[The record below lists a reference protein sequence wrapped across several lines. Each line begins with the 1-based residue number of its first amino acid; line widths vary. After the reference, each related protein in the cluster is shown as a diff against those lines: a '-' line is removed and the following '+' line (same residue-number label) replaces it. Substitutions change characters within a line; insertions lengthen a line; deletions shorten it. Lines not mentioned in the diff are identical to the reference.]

1 MAFAGLLRLRNI
13 ADHRRR
19 RRTMNISRHL
29 RGGATQI
36 MMPATTVKL
45 ATVFERLGLC
55 NLFIKLP
62 GSFLQAETK
71 AKDE

>member
-1 MAFAGLLRLRNI
+1 
-13 ADHRRR
+13 
-19 RRTMNISRHL
+19 MNISRHL

-62 GSFLQAETK
+62 VSFLQAETK